1 MTVPAL
7 LDCFSRVTIKKNR
20 TNVSFQW
27 GPLIFKCFR
36 LVTHTKYPAECQGK
50 GDDMT
55 AKKKRGAR
63 LTPSFVKT
71 VTTPHTYGDGRGGH
85 GLSLVVT
92 ERAKGGVA
100 KSWRQNI
107 QVKDGKKP
115 NLGLGTYP
123 AVSLGEARQ
132 KAEANAII
140 GAQGI
145 DPRDADDG
153 IPTFGEAAKKVVDR
167 DSETWSED
175 RQRSIWSILKNH
187 ALPKLGHKPVN
198 EISSDDVGDVLDPI
212 WVSKPPTAR
221 KLLSFLRRIFAWCKR
236 QGFITESPVPS
247 DIKDGMAKVQ
257 HEVQHHPALPF
268 YRVVEA
274 IEAIRQSTVD
284 TATKLCLIN
293 GSLTGCRPGE
303 SRKAEWCEV
312 RWREIR
318 STKDWDD
325 DEGWEE
331 VDWDNLEA
339 NSHKTI
345 VWVIPAGH
353 AKKRR
358 PHRVPVSIMHL
369 QLLKETRGI
378 SGPMRAPNLI
388 FPSPPHG
395 GTLHSSSLRDAFRNL
410 GLQAV
415 SYGFRSTFRDWCSR
429 AGVPFEVAELAV
441 AHKLPPVVAAY
452 VRDDLLENRVRLM
465 QAWSDLLEGKLPTD
479 WKWNEEADE
488 SIKKELEELK
498 GLLIN
503 FAQRA
508 DKAEARQ
515 AELEAELL
523 RLKAA

>member
-1 MTVPAL
+1 M
-7 LDCFSRVTIKKNR
+7 
-20 TNVSFQW
+20 
-27 GPLIFKCFR
+27 
-36 LVTHTKYPAECQGK
+36 
-50 GDDMT
+50 
-55 AKKKRGAR
+55 
-63 LTPSFVKT
+63 
-71 VTTPHTYGDGRGGH
+71 
-85 GLSLVVT
+85 
-92 ERAKGGVA
+92 
-100 KSWRQNI
+100 
-107 QVKDGKKP
+107 KDGKKP
-115 NLGLGTYP
+115 NMGLGTYP

-167 DSETWSED
+167 DSETWGED

-369 QLLKETRGI
+369 QLLKEARGI

-388 FPSPPHG
+388 FPSPHAHG

-488 SIKKELEELK
+488 SIKKELEELT